1 MISNNGTG
9 QRIILHHFILH
20 PDASQIELGLKL
32 GAEVAIYSQIN
43 SVLFFCHLSILIHE
57 RICSDF
63 EFSFISEVDGY
74 LPIFIGQK
82 HMK

>member
-20 PDASQIELGLKL
+20 PDASQIEVGLKL

-43 SVLFFCHLSILIHE
+43 SVLVFVI
-57 RICSDF
+57 
-63 EFSFISEVDGY
+63 
-74 LPIFIGQK
+74 
-82 HMK
+82 